1 MKINIR
7 DWRIIILIS
16 VVFYVLWMSFLVYPQ
31 GLKVQEM
38 QQELNEKR
46 LKLSRAQFYPVRE
59 RQFDSVI
66 SQEKTLIEELSV
78 RLYSYTVIANLL
90 KDIED
95 ISRKYGIE
103 ILSISGPNKL
113 EDRVSFNFTLK
124 GNYTEFVPWAY
135 ELSMSKTLNIT
146 QLNAKIEGDNIIYSG
161 LLETTPFQEVKVGQ
175 QNYFHCNYFLSMYQY
190 SRDSYFY
197 KQIH

>member
-1 MKINIR
+1 MRINIR

-46 LKLSRAQFYPVRE
+46 LKLSRAQFYPIRE
-59 RQFDSVI
+59 RQLDSAI

-124 GNYTEFVPWAY
+124 GNYTKFVPWAY

-175 QNYFHCNYFLSMYQY
+175 
-190 SRDSYFY
+190 
-197 KQIH
+197 

>member
-59 RQFDSVI
+59 RQLDSAI

-95 ISRKYGIE
+95 VSKKYGME
-103 ILSISGPNKL
+103 VLSISGPNKL
-113 EDRVSFNFTLK
+113 EDRISFNFSLK
-124 GNYTEFVPWAY
+124 GNYTKFVPWAY

-146 QLNAKIEGDNIIYSG
+146 QLNAKIESDEIIYSG
-161 LLETTPFQEVKVGQ
+161 VLEITPFQEVKVGQ
-175 QNYFHCNYFLSMYQY
+175 
-190 SRDSYFY
+190 
-197 KQIH
+197 

>member
-66 SQEKTLIEELSV
+66 S
-78 RLYSYTVIANLL
+78 
-90 KDIED
+90 
-95 ISRKYGIE
+95 
-103 ILSISGPNKL
+103 
-113 EDRVSFNFTLK
+113 
-124 GNYTEFVPWAY
+124 
-135 ELSMSKTLNIT
+135 
-146 QLNAKIEGDNIIYSG
+146 
-161 LLETTPFQEVKVGQ
+161 
-175 QNYFHCNYFLSMYQY
+175 
-190 SRDSYFY
+190 
-197 KQIH
+197 